1 MLPDFSNVTPA
12 AVAASTRRALDT
24 ATALVD
30 AAAAAGPDPAYATTL
45 GLLEEAEAVV
55 SDAHGVGPFM
65 ARVHPDVEVRATA
78 VDWEERVAK
87 WRTDLLFRDELA
99 ATVRAFAATAE
110 AEQLQGTRRRY
121 LEHWI
126 RDLRRAGHDL
136 DTVTRGTLREMHT
149 RLVELEVRFSANLDE
164 HEDHIEVTRA
174 ELDGLAEDYVRR
186 LSPGDEEGTYR
197 VTMAYPD
204 YQPFM
209 RQATSR
215 DLRRLLQHKFWNRA
229 AALNRPLLEE
239 AIALRR
245 LIASTLGY
253 PSWAAYAM
261 EVKMAGDPGVVAEF
275 YSSIVPG
282 LEAKAAAE
290 LEPLLAL
297 VAADTEGDTLRSWDL
312 WYYDNEQRRADY
324 GVDPDEVAR
333 YFPLDRVVAG
343 MFEITGDVFGLEFRH
358 LEDAAA
364 WHPEVTLYEIIDRGS
379 GEPIAHFYADLFP
392 REGKYGHAAA
402 FSVRYGRRETD
413 GYRTPIAAMVAN
425 FTKPTAAAPSLLKH
439 DEALTLFHEFGH
451 ILHFCLTTV
460 DHVRFSGY
468 DTEWD
473 FVEAPSQIME
483 HWMWQP
489 EVLRRFARHHETGEP
504 IPTDLVDRLVAARD
518 HNIGLFTLRQVFLG
532 RLDIAMHTDS
542 AERSLADIYRE
553 AYRLTQL
560 PFHEGTFFPATF
572 GHLMGGYDA
581 GYYGYLWAKVYGDDM
596 FSVFEEEGILDEGVG
611 RRYRD
616 EILAT
621 GGARDAAEHLHAF
634 LGREPSTDAFAR
646 NLGLGIDQ
654 AGE

>member
-1 MLPDFSNVTPA
+1 MPPDFTKVTAA
-12 AVAASTRRALDT
+12 AVSASTRRALDAANELVEAAVAARSDPTYT
-24 ATALVD
+24 A
-30 AAAAAGPDPAYATTL
+30 TL
-45 GLLEEAEAVV
+45 GLLQEAEALV

-65 ARVHPDVEVRATA
+65 ARVHPDAEVRATA

-87 WRTDLLFRDELA
+87 WRTDLLFRDDLA

-110 AEQLQGTRRRY
+110 AEQLEGTRRRY
-121 LEHWI
+121 LDHWM

-136 DTVTRGTLREMHT
+136 DAATRETLRGLHT

-164 HEDHIEVTRA
+164 YEDHLDVTRA
-174 ELDGLAEDYVRR
+174 ELAGLSEDYIRR
-186 LSPGDEEGTYR
+186 LSPGEEEGTHR

-204 YQPFM
+204 YRPFM
-209 RQATSR
+209 RQATRR
-215 DLRRLLQHKFWNRA
+215 DLRRRLEHKFWNRA
-229 AALNRPLLEE
+229 VSLNRPLLEE

-245 LIASTLGY
+245 RIASILGY

-261 EVKMAGDPGVVAEF
+261 EVKMAGDPGAVAEF
-275 YSSIVPG
+275 YGSIVPG
-282 LEAKAAAE
+282 LEAKADAE

-312 WYYDNEQRRADY
+312 WYYDNEQRRADH
-324 GVDPDEVAR
+324 GVDPDEVAA

-343 MFEITGDVFGLEFRH
+343 MFDIAGDVFGLEFRR
-358 LEDAAA
+358 LGDAAA
-364 WHPEVTLYEIIDRGS
+364 WHPDVARYEITDRGS
-379 GEPIAHFYADLFP
+379 GEAIAHFYADLFP

-402 FSVRYGRRETD
+402 FSVRYGRREAD

-425 FTKPTAAAPSLLKH
+425 FTKPSASSPSLLRH
-439 DEALTLFHEFGH
+439 DEAVTLFHEFGH

-460 DHVRFSGY
+460 DDVRFSGF

-489 EVLRRFARHHETGEP
+489 EVLRRFARHHETGAP
-504 IPTDLVDRLVAARD
+504 IPAALVERLVAARD
-518 HNIGLFTLRQVFLG
+518 LNIGLLTLRQVFLG
-532 RLDIAMHTDS
+532 QLDLAMHTDA
-542 AERSLADIYRE
+542 AERSLDDVYRE
-553 AYRLTQL
+553 TYALTRL
-560 PFHEGTFFPATF
+560 PFHEETFFPASF

-596 FSVFEEEGILDEGVG
+596 FSEFEAEGILDPGVG

-621 GGARDAAEHLHAF
+621 GGGRDAAEHLRAF
-634 LGREPSTDAFAR
+634 LGREPSTDAFVR
-646 NLGLGIDQ
+646 NLGLGEAQ
-654 AGE
+654 SSE